1 MIKEGFLAGTG
12 FYPTMAH
19 NAEIL
24 SKYGLALDRVFSKLS
39 KIIETDSIVKSMSG
53 PPAQKTF
60 ARLLK

>member
-1 MIKEGFLAGTG
+1 MIEEGFLAGTG

-19 NAEIL
+19 NVEIIK
-24 SKYGLALDRVFSKLS
+24 KYALAVDRVFSKLS